1 MKMKFIEGLII
12 ICLIGCSIA
21 MSGCN
26 SKSDSTVKPNTENTN
41 VKDKPTTEDESS
53 KNNNTNEERKNNI
66 ILIDNDNITSKL
78 SENVENPEL
87 VKAIIDELDLDERSA
102 KETRYYYNYIDLNG
116 DGINEIF
123 VQLVGPYTSGTGG
136 DNAIIFTEKNEKL
149 EDMDDFTLIHNPVI
163 ISNEKTNGYNDII
176 VQRSGGGVKQEYVI
190 LKYDGDD
197 YSDVNESEVL
207 NSIDNVSGVA
217 IISNDMAKDA
227 EQGTGLY
234 LAK

>member
-1 MKMKFIEGLII
+1 MKSKLIKGIII
-12 ICLIGCSIA
+12 ICLIVCSISI
-21 MSGCN
+21 SGCN
-26 SKSDSTVKPNTENTN
+26 SKSDSTVKPNTENAN
-41 VKDKPTTEDESS
+41 VKDGPSTEDNSS
-53 KNNNTNEERKNNI
+53 KKNNSNEESKNNI

-78 SENVENPEL
+78 SENAENPEL
-87 VKAIIDELDLDERSA
+87 VKAIIDELDLDEKSA
-102 KETRYYYNYIDLNG
+102 KETRYYYNYVDLNG

-123 VQLVGPYTSGTGG
+123 VQLVGPYTSGNGG
-136 DNAIIFTEKNEKL
+136 DNAIIFTEKNGKL
-149 EDMDDFTLIHNPVI
+149 EEIDDFTLIHNPVI

-176 VQRSGGGVKQEYVI
+176 VQRSGGVEKQEYVI

-217 IISNDMAKDA
+217 IISNDMDKDA

>member
-12 ICLIGCSIA
+12 ICLIGSSIA

-26 SKSDSTVKPNTENTN
+26 SKSDSTGKPNSENAN
-41 VKDKPTTEDESS
+41 VKDEENINDNSNTKNGEDNKGQS
-53 KNNNTNEERKNNI
+53 NI
-66 ILIDNDNITSKL
+66 ILIDNDNITARL

-87 VKAIIDELDLDERSA
+87 VKAIIGKLDLDEEAA
-102 KETRYYYNYIDLNG
+102 KETRYYYNYVDLNG

-136 DNAIIFTEKNEKL
+136 DNAIIFTEKNGKL
-149 EDMDDFTLIHNPVI
+149 EEIDDFKLIHNPII
-163 ISNEKTNGYNDII
+163 ISNEKTNGYSDII
-176 VQRSGGGVKQEYVI
+176 VQKSDGGAKKEYAV

-197 YSDVNESEVL
+197 YSDVNESEVIS
-207 NSIDNVSGVA
+207 SIDNVSGAA
-217 IISNDMAKDA
+217 IISNDMSK
-227 EQGTGLY
+227 ETKQGNGLY